1 MLRVYVIEQD
11 GKDIAVR
18 SSAKK
23 AVEFV
28 REAVDPDV
36 TTDDLVK
43 DVVLRV
49 KKSNSCNL
57 SGQIRIK
64 RFVME

>member
-1 MLRVYVIEQD
+1 MLRVYVIEHH
-11 GKDIAVR
+11 GKDVAVR

-28 REAVDPDV
+28 RNEIDPSV
-36 TTDDLVK
+36 TTDDLISA
-43 DVVLRV
+43 VVLRV
-49 KKSNSCNL
+49 KKSTSCNL
-57 SGQIRIK
+57 SDAVCIR